1 MIITERNK
9 EGILEDLDKY
19 LQEYLSLS
27 QRISFNGNK
36 SDRAD
41 LNEYA
46 STILDVLTQKSLSG
60 RSLEW
65 DYGKF
70 REAKEGW
77 TDDLSSSVEEIIE
90 AVTYNIGVYEGSL
103 STGEK
108 WQVEEMKSNE
118 IIFAPV
124 LSDITVKLSDLSE
137 LKENYPQIRDI
148 HLVSDVK
155 LGEVNLLLKLFLNG
169 CD

>member
-1 MIITERNK
+1 MIVSERNK
-9 EGILEDLDKY
+9 EGLLEDLGKY

-27 QRISFNGNK
+27 QKISFNGNK

-60 RSLEW
+60 KSLEW
-65 DYGKF
+65 DYEKF
-70 REAKEGW
+70 REAKGGW
-77 TDDLSSSVEEIIE
+77 VETGSSVEKIIE
-90 AVTYNIGVYEGSL
+90 TVTYNIGVYEGSL

-108 WQVEEMKSNE
+108 WEVEEMESNE
-118 IIFAPV
+118 ITFAPV

-137 LKENYPQIRDI
+137 LKENYPQIKNI
-148 HLVSDVK
+148 HLVSDAK
-155 LGEVNLLLKLFLNG
+155 LGEVNIRLKLFLDG

>member
-19 LQEYLSLS
+19 LQEYLNLS
-27 QRISFNGNK
+27 QRISFNGNR

-60 RSLEW
+60 KSLEW
-65 DYGKF
+65 DYEKF

-77 TDDLSSSVEEIIE
+77 TDDVSSSVGEIIE

-118 IIFAPV
+118 IIFSPV
-124 LSDITVKLSDLSE
+124 LKDITVKLSDLSE

-148 HLVSDVK
+148 HLVSDAK
-155 LGEVNLLLKLFLNG
+155 LGEVNIRLKLFLNG